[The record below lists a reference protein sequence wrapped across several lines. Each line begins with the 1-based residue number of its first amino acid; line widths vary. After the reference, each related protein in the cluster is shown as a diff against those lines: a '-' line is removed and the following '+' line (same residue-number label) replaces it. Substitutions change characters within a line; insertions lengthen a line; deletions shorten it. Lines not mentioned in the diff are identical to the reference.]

1 MKFMLNNK
9 FAFIKTTFKSSAYAA
24 SYTTVL
30 STLNALF
37 NDIKMDD
44 ALPKAGQRDNVELF
58 LIDGADKDW
67 HSLLPAELICLAK
80 QHKVILFNVEP
91 NAVCE
96 KNLLLNHF
104 NGVFYSSDVAE
115 DIFKALVRVTA
126 GELWF
131 TRKVISNAFKE
142 ILNAASSNNLLHDD
156 IVLSKADYE
165 NLTKREKTVIHL
177 IAQGASNDKI
187 ANKLNISDHTVKTHL
202 YSAFKKTQSRNRI
215 ELANWAQRYISV
227 LLPLE
232 S

>member
-1 MKFMLNNK
+1 MNFMLNK
-9 FAFIKTTFKSSAYAA
+9 KCAFIKTTFKSSAYAA

-30 STLNALF
+30 NTLNVLF
-37 NDIKMDD
+37 KDIKMDD
-44 ALPKAGQRDNVELF
+44 ALPKIGQRDNVELF

-67 HSLLPAELICLAK
+67 HSLIPAELICLAK

-104 NGVFYSSDVAE
+104 NGVFYSSDAAE
-115 DIFKALVRVTA
+115 DIFKGLVRITD

-131 TRKVISNAFKE
+131 TRKVISGAFKD

-156 IVLSKADYE
+156 IVLSKSDYE
-165 NLTKREKTVIHL
+165 NLTKREKSVIQL

-227 LLPLE
+227 LLPLDN
-232 S
+232 